1 MPRRQTAPLG
11 YSCAQDRLSGEG
23 DGRHH
28 DDGRVRDRVARAR
41 LSASPWETVP
51 RPAAAAP
58 RGGVV
63 PAGWW
68 SRVGATIVDHFLI
81 AIPTWIVIGI
91 VGIAKFGS
99 LGGNGIIAL
108 VGLAYAVL
116 MLTYHHGQTVGKEAT
131 SIRVLAEDDQP
142 VGAGRAFGRE
152 LLKVVFAFTVIVY
165 LIDVLWPL
173 WQSENR
179 ALHDLAAGTRVV
191 TTDDGPPPPGYYAV
205 DDDGTPPG

>member
-1 MPRRQTAPLG
+1 M
-11 YSCAQDRLSGEG
+11 
-23 DGRHH
+23 
-28 DDGRVRDRVARAR
+28 
-41 LSASPWETVP
+41 SASPWETVP
-51 RPAAAAP
+51 PPATEAP
-58 RGGVV
+58 RAAGLT

-68 SRVGATIVDHFLI
+68 SRVGATIADNLLI

-91 VGIAKFGS
+91 IGVAKFGS
-99 LGGNGIIAL
+99 VGGNGIIAL

-116 MLTYHHGQTVGKEAT
+116 MLVHHHGQTVGKAAT
-131 SIRVLAEDDQP
+131 SIRVLAEDNEP

-191 TTDDGPPPPGYYAV
+191 STDGGPPPPPGYYAV